1 MQKLPGPKIMNDVP
15 ENLKKQLMIFKNT
28 LDKEARKFTEQHLQN
43 YRNMQQKIQQED
55 HAKMQSNMLIQH
67 LDKLQSNNFAY
78 SETLEWQ
85 EEQAL
90 SSSDESVIHDIF
102 LKYYKYRKH

>member
-1 MQKLPGPKIMNDVP
+1 MQKLPGPKIVNNVP

-55 HAKMQSNMLIQH
+55 YAKMQSNMLIQH
-67 LDKLQSNNFAY
+67 LDKLQSNNFTY
-78 SETLEWQ
+78 SEWQ

>member
-1 MQKLPGPKIMNDVP
+1 MQKLPGPKIVNDVP

-67 LDKLQSNNFAY
+67 LDKLQSNNFTY
-78 SETLEWQ
+78 SEWQ